1 MSHPFDVFSTP
12 VFDGKLL
19 FTPCPATKGTGLSDA
34 LTTLKQAGAT
44 GIITLMADAEL
55 AENAAADL
63 GTVCTQ
69 MGLQWYQ
76 LPVADDAA
84 PADDFQAAWQQH
96 SAEILQRLNAGETL
110 AIHCKGGSG
119 RTGLIAA
126 QIILAAGGE
135 LNATIAAVQA
145 LRPRALQH
153 PAHLAYL
160 QQLATQESAT

>member
-12 VFDGKLL
+12 MFSGQLL
-19 FTPCPATKGTGLSDA
+19 FTPCPATKGSSLVDA
-34 LTTLKQAGAT
+34 VATLKQAGAT

-55 AENAAADL
+55 AENAAAEL
-63 GTVCTQ
+63 GQVCQQ

-84 PADDFQAAWQQH
+84 PADNFQTAWQKH
-96 SAEILQRLNAGETL
+96 STEILQHLQAGETL

-126 QIILAAGGE
+126 QIVLAAGGE

-160 QQLATQESAT
+160 QQLVTGE

>member
-12 VFDGKLL
+12 VFSGQLL
-19 FTPCPATKGTGLSDA
+19 FTPCPATKNSSLADA
-34 LTTLKQAGAT
+34 VTTLKQAGAT

-55 AENAAADL
+55 AENAAAEI
-63 GTVCTQ
+63 GQVSQQ

-84 PADDFQAAWQQH
+84 PAADFQAAWHQH
-96 SAEILQRLNAGETL
+96 SAEILQRLQAGETL

-126 QIILAAGGE
+126 QIVLAAGGV
-135 LNATIAAVQA
+135 LDTTIAAVQA

>member
-1 MSHPFDVFSTP
+1 MSHPFDVFSSP
-12 VFDGKLL
+12 MLNGELL
-19 FTPCPATKGTGLSDA
+19 FTPFPATKGTSLIEA
-34 LTTLKQAGAT
+34 VTTLKQAGAT

-55 AENAAADL
+55 AENAASDL
-63 GTVCTQ
+63 GLVCQQT
-69 MGLQWYQ
+69 GLQWYQ

-84 PADDFQAAWQQH
+84 PATDFQAAWQQH
-96 SAEILQRLNAGETL
+96 SAEILQRLQAGETL

-126 QIILAAGGE
+126 QIVLAAGGE
-135 LNATIAAVQA
+135 LDMTIAAVQA

-153 PAHLAYL
+153 PAHLVYL

>member
-1 MSHPFDVFSTP
+1 MSHPFDVFNTP
-12 VFDGKLL
+12 MFSGQLL
-19 FTPCPATKGTGLSDA
+19 FTPCPATKGSSLVDA
-34 LTTLKQAGAT
+34 VTTLQQAGAT
-44 GIITLMADAEL
+44 GIITLMADTEL
-55 AENAAADL
+55 SENGAADL
-63 GTVCTQ
+63 GQVCQQ

-84 PADDFQAAWQQH
+84 PADDFQTAWQQH

-126 QIILAAGGE
+126 QIVMAAGGA
-135 LNATIAAVQA
+135 LDMTIAAVQA

-160 QQLATQESAT
+160 QQISA